1 MLMPHAKNKLNA
13 TAVAGSAPARLRYR
27 RRLENTPEISPL
39 KFLFLHYKCEY
50 WSYEVY
56 DAYRRVF
63 FISLLPLITDP
74 DHRITTGCFAS
85 FVSCFGFIIM
95 KPFLIESTNMVRA
108 PCLF

>member
-1 MLMPHAKNKLNA
+1 MPHAKNKLNA
-13 TAVAGSAPARLRYR
+13 TTIAGSAPARLRYR
-27 RRLENTPEISPL
+27 RRLENTPELSPL

-85 FVSCFGFIIM
+85 FVSCFGFINM
-95 KPFLIESTNMVRA
+95 KPFLTESTNMVRA
-108 PCLF
+108 PYLF